1 MGPQW
6 HPPCNQ
12 NTDELLQ
19 IAVTCSEG
27 LTELEVLGNDDCVN
41 EVEVGL
47 VVTVLGL
54 VVTVVGFVVTVVGFV
69 VTIVGFV
76 ETVVVG
82 FVDLI
87 VTVSLLEVLVVGGDL
102 AHLLLA
108 YITCSKYS
116 ILNSCI

>member
-47 VVTVLGL
+47 VVTVLG
-54 VVTVVGFVVTVVGFV
+54 
-69 VTIVGFV
+69 FV
-76 ETVVVG
+76 ETVVG

>member
-27 LTELEVLGNDDCVN
+27 LTELEVLRNDDCVN

-47 VVTVLGL
+47 VVTVLG
-54 VVTVVGFVVTVVGFV
+54 FVVTIVGFV
-69 VTIVGFV
+69 VTIVGLVVTVLGFV
-76 ETVVVG
+76 ETVVG